1 MHQFMIWTVL
11 CPGFWWPPV
20 PGAPVPCVIMTPG
33 SGLIVASSAIRPN
46 PPGQARGQCQRQ
58 TIFIAKQLNKQLYR
72 DPGQG
77 SSTIKLQCDIERR
90 HAGSKR
96 NIHLDKVLL
105 PSFPHLHSF
114 TRCLV
119 SASRIS
125 DKISLLSVICGAA
138 PVRPEQLSWC
148 ERWKLISDTSQHRQL
163 ASQSPPETICGQ
175 MFSALNLPENLR
187 LFWEILLIESSILH
201 KGASL

>member
-33 SGLIVASSAIRPN
+33 IGLIVASSAIRPN

-90 HAGSKR
+90 HAGSER

-125 DKISLLSVICGAA
+125 DKISLLSVICGAS

-187 LFWEILLIESSILH
+187 LFC
-201 KGASL
+201 